1 MNNTIIPIVSR
12 SCGDCTRCCEGWLES
27 TVHGHHMCSGK
38 PCYYLGD
45 GCTIYESRP
54 KDPCQDYTCAW
65 IDDEEFPM
73 WMKPS
78 VSNVIV
84 TKKTHPTDPSL
95 TYYDVTE
102 TDEQMDSRIL
112 NWLVHWIYR
121 NQYNLIYSLSGKKY
135 VLGSPDFA
143 RKIQAI

>member
-1 MNNTIIPIVSR
+1 
-12 SCGDCTRCCEGWLES
+12 
-27 TVHGHHMCSGK
+27 MCSGK
-38 PCYYLGD
+38 PCYYLGE
-45 GCTIYESRP
+45 GCSIYADRP

-65 IDDEEFPM
+65 LDDDEFPM
-73 WMKPS
+73 WMKPD

-102 TDEQMDSRIL
+102 TGETMDSRIL
-112 NWLVHWIYR
+112 NWLVHWTYR

-135 VLGSPDFA
+135 VLGSSDFA
-143 RKIQAI
+143 KKIQAI